1 MDVGAVLVYVDNSD
15 RVTFASNEML
25 EEMIDTER
33 FIRFWSKLSLSPWG
47 RSEIRRP
54 TYVQSP
60 HIHSSIYV
68 RRLK

>member
-33 FIRFWSKLSLSPWG
+33 FIRF
-47 RSEIRRP
+47 
-54 TYVQSP
+54 
-60 HIHSSIYV
+60 
-68 RRLK
+68 